1 MDVRQL
7 AALLAVADH
16 GSFTAAARSLHTAQS
31 NVSTHVARLE
41 RELDA
46 TLVDRSTGRL
56 TEEGTAVAE
65 RARRILAEVDAIGAD
80 VASIHD
86 EVAGHA
92 RLGVIG
98 TTARWLVPPLIV
110 ELQRRHPRVQLVVVD
125 ATTTL
130 LVPQLAASALDL
142 AVINLPVDEPEITV
156 ERLFDEDAVLVAPT
170 SHPLAGRRRVS
181 LADLAQYELLLSA
194 PGTAF
199 RDELEHAAR
208 QAGIHLRARAEID
221 GMRLLASLAFQGFGA
236 AVLPASAA
244 PGWVG
249 GDWVRV
255 PVTGAPGRVVG
266 LARRRRGLPSAP
278 ARALRQV
285 LIDVVRKE
293 GRGQPGIHA
302 AADHDAE
309 LDAVLADEP

>member
-7 AALLAVADH
+7 SALLAVADH
-16 GSFTAAARSLHTAQS
+16 GSFTAAAKALHTAQS

-46 TLVDRSTGRL
+46 TLVDRSSGRL
-56 TEEGTAVAE
+56 TDEGEVVAE
-65 RARRILAEVDAIGAD
+65 RARRILAEVDAIGSD
-80 VASIHD
+80 VASLHD
-86 EVAGHA
+86 EVAGNA

-98 TTARWLVPPLIV
+98 TTARWLVPTLV
-110 ELQRRHPRVQLVVVD
+110 EELHRRHPRVRLVVVD
-125 ATTTL
+125 ATTTS

-142 AVINLPVDEPEITV
+142 AVVNLPIDEPEVAV
-156 ERLFDEDAVLVAPT
+156 ERLFDEDAVLVAPRT
-170 SHPLAGRRRVS
+170 HPLASRRRVS
-181 LADLAQYELLLSA
+181 LRDLARHELLLSA

-199 RDELEHAAR
+199 RDELDQAAR
-208 QAGIHLRARAEID
+208 HLGVKLQAHAEID

-244 PGWVG
+244 PGWIG
-249 GDWVRV
+249 GDWVRI
-255 PVTGAPGRVVG
+255 PVTDAPGRVVG

-285 LIDVVRKE
+285 LIDVVRTE
-293 GRGQPGIHA
+293 GKVQPGIHPA
-302 AADHDAE
+302 TNHNGDAR
-309 LDAVLADEP
+309 A